1 MIRKPWD
8 LNCFFFIYIYIYFGC
23 LCRCNDP
30 NGDISRKIT
39 IFKIE
44 RAEFISLSVSRI
56 GVIEATFSDR
66 SGAVM
71 CISVDMLLFALL
83 FGPQF

>member
-1 MIRKPWD
+1 MIREPWD
-8 LNCFFFIYIYIYFGC
+8 LYFGC

-39 IFKIE
+39 IFEIE
-44 RAEFISLSVSRI
+44 SAECMSSSVSRI

-71 CISVDMLLFALL
+71 CISAAMLLFALL
-83 FGPQF
+83 LASVLDLD

>member
-8 LNCFFFIYIYIYFGC
+8 LNCIFIYFGC
-23 LCRCNDP
+23 LIP

-39 IFKIE
+39 IFKMDH
-44 RAEFISLSVSRI
+44 AEFISSSVSRI

-71 CISVDMLLFALL
+71 CISVDMLLLPCCLAPSLR
-83 FGPQF
+83 P